1 MTEEYGLPGSLNRRF
16 GRGRPG
22 EERCC
27 PERYGQDLRALF
39 VRHGYM
45 GHGHEGHGGEG
56 LGNRGQGCRNESA
69 VRHGLQAILSR
80 RHRDVRTIL
89 ASSLVVHRR
98 EGSVR
103 LWCAYREGRWGRVMA
118 AVLCAR
124 GRPAQHTAQAAGAA
138 GPGRALWQR
147 PVCHVQSEGPFFDD
161 IPQEL
166 FDRLTPPW
174 EWPEAA
180 REHDGEGLEWYMR
193 VCRAREEQ
201 EEKEEREETALQAVQ
216 ATGTVPDSR
225 PVQSA

>member
-118 AVLCAR
+118 AVLCSRGTRAALKAAAR
-124 GRPAQHTAQAAGAA
+124 LGCAR
-138 GPGRALWQR
+138 RLR
-147 PVCHVQSEGPFFDD
+147 PVCHVQSEGPFFYD

-180 REHDGEGLEWYMR
+180 REQESEGLEWYMR
-193 VCRAREEQ
+193 VCRFREEAAERSRTQ
-201 EEKEEREETALQAVQ
+201 ELPPAADTSVRSASTA
-216 ATGTVPDSR
+216 
-225 PVQSA
+225 SA

>member
-45 GHGHEGHGGEG
+45 G
-56 LGNRGQGCRNESA
+56 
-69 VRHGLQAILSR
+69 HGLQAILSR

-124 GRPAQHTAQAAGAA
+124 GRPAQHTVQAAGAA

-201 EEKEEREETALQAVQ
+201 EEKEKREEAALQAVQ